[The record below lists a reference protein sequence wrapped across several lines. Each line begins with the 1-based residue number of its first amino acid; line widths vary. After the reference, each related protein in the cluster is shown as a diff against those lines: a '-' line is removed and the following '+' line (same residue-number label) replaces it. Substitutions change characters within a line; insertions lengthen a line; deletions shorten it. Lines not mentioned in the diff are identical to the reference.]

1 MNHNEQNRLTEGSVP
16 RKMLAFALPIF
27 LSNLFQQLY
36 NAVDSLIVG
45 NFIGRA
51 ALAAVSSSSSMILLM
66 VGFING
72 VSLGAGVLIARYYGA
87 EDDDNMERAVHT
99 TVALGL
105 TAGVILT
112 VVGVILTPQILKWI
126 GTPADVIQNSILYF
140 RIYFCGSSAVVLY
153 NMGAS
158 ILQSV
163 GDSRSPMKYLIA
175 ASLTNVVL
183 DLLFVA
189 VFHMG
194 VGSAALAT
202 ILSQCLAAF
211 LAFRKLTLTKAGY
224 RVNWR
229 RVRFEGPTFKQ
240 IITLGIPSGVQS
252 SVVSLANVIVQA
264 NINAFESAAMAGC
277 GAYSRIEGFAF
288 LPVTCFALALST
300 FVSQNVGARKF
311 DRVRAGMK
319 FGLLCSPLLAEAI
332 GAVIFIASP
341 LLVAAF
347 NSEPEVVAFGTNYAR
362 TVSLFYCLLAF
373 SHCCAGILR
382 GMGRPIVPMAI
393 MLAVWCALRITY
405 ITITVSIIPDIR
417 VVYWAYPLTWSISS
431 VLFGALC
438 PLPAAAAAPH
448 AGGGVPERTYPH
460 LSTAP
465 RRETTPPGHSVM
477 DKIAG
482 QKRKNGT
489 HLYRIAVAIRGR
501 RGYNDCNL
509 EK

>member
-1 MNHNEQNRLTEGSVP
+1 MIPINRNEQNRLTEGSVP

-27 LSNLFQQLY
+27 FSNLFQQLY

-45 NFIGRA
+45 NFIGRS

-87 EDDDNMERAVHT
+87 EDDDNMERAIHT

-105 TAGVILT
+105 TAGVVLT
-112 VVGVILTPQILKWI
+112 VVGVLLTPQILQWI
-126 GTPADVIQNSILYF
+126 GTPDDVIENSILYF
-140 RIYFCGSSAVVLY
+140 RIYFFGSSAVVLY

-175 ASLTNVVL
+175 ASVTNVVL

-189 VFHMG
+189 VLNMN

-202 ILSQCLAAF
+202 IISQCLSAF
-211 LAFRKLTLTKAGY
+211 LAFRKLTLTKEAY

-229 RVRFEGPTFKQ
+229 RVRFEGPTFRR

-300 FVSQNVGARKF
+300 FVSQNLGARKF

-319 FGLLCSPLLAEAI
+319 FGLLCSPLLAELI
-332 GAVIFIASP
+332 GVVIFIASP

-347 NSEPEVVAFGTNYAR
+347 NSEPEVVAFGTAYAR

-393 MLAVWCALRITY
+393 MLTVWCALRITY
-405 ITITVSIIPDIR
+405 ITLTVRIIPDIR

-431 VLFGALC
+431 MLFALC
-438 PLPAAAAAPH
+438 LRQLLRHMPQGELQNIH
-448 AGGGVPERTYPH
+448 IG
-460 LSTAP
+460 
-465 RRETTPPGHSVM
+465 
-477 DKIAG
+477 
-482 QKRKNGT
+482 
-489 HLYRIAVAIRGR
+489 
-501 RGYNDCNL
+501 
-509 EK
+509 

>member
-1 MNHNEQNRLTEGSVP
+1 MDRNQQNRLTEGSVP

-27 LSNLFQQLY
+27 FSNLFQQLY

-45 NFIGRA
+45 NFIGRS
-51 ALAAVSSSSSMILLM
+51 ALAAVSSTSSMILLM

-126 GTPADVIQNSILYF
+126 GTPADVIENSILYF

-189 VFHMG
+189 VLHMG

-211 LAFRKLTLTKAGY
+211 LAFRKLTLIKEGY

-229 RVRFEGPTFKQ
+229 RVRFEGPTFKR
-240 IITLGIPSGVQS
+240 IITLGIPSGVHN
-252 SVVSLANVIVQA
+252 SVVSMANVIVKA
-264 NINAFESAAMAGC
+264 NI
-277 GAYSRIEGFAF
+277 
-288 LPVTCFALALST
+288 
-300 FVSQNVGARKF
+300 
-311 DRVRAGMK
+311 
-319 FGLLCSPLLAEAI
+319 
-332 GAVIFIASP
+332 
-341 LLVAAF
+341 
-347 NSEPEVVAFGTNYAR
+347 
-362 TVSLFYCLLAF
+362 
-373 SHCCAGILR
+373 
-382 GMGRPIVPMAI
+382 
-393 MLAVWCALRITY
+393 
-405 ITITVSIIPDIR
+405 
-417 VVYWAYPLTWSISS
+417 
-431 VLFGALC
+431 
-438 PLPAAAAAPH
+438 
-448 AGGGVPERTYPH
+448 
-460 LSTAP
+460 
-465 RRETTPPGHSVM
+465 
-477 DKIAG
+477 
-482 QKRKNGT
+482 
-489 HLYRIAVAIRGR
+489 
-501 RGYNDCNL
+501 
-509 EK
+509 

>member
-1 MNHNEQNRLTEGSVP
+1 MIPINRNEQNRLTEGSVP

-27 LSNLFQQLY
+27 FSNLFQQLY

-45 NFIGRA
+45 NFIGRS

-87 EDDDNMERAVHT
+87 EDDDNMERAIHT

-105 TAGVILT
+105 TAGVVLT
-112 VVGVILTPQILKWI
+112 VVGVLLTPQILQWI
-126 GTPADVIQNSILYF
+126 GTPDDVIENSILYF
-140 RIYFCGSSAVVLY
+140 RIYFFGSSAVVLY

-175 ASLTNVVL
+175 ASVTNVVL

-189 VFHMG
+189 VLNMN

-202 ILSQCLAAF
+202 IISQCLSAF
-211 LAFRKLTLTKAGY
+211 LAFRKLTLTKESY

-229 RVRFEGPTFKQ
+229 RVRFEGPTFQ
-240 IITLGIPSGVQS
+240 RIITLGIPSGVQS

-300 FVSQNVGARKF
+300 FVSQNLGARKF

-319 FGLLCSPLLAEAI
+319 FGLLCSPLLAELI
-332 GAVIFIASP
+332 GVVIFIASP

-347 NSEPEVVAFGTNYAR
+347 NSEPEVVAFGTAYAR

-393 MLAVWCALRITY
+393 MLTVWCALRITY
-405 ITITVSIIPDIR
+405 ITVTVRIIPDSR

-431 VLFGALC
+431 VLFALC
-438 PLPAAAAAPH
+438 LRQLLRHMPQGELQNIH
-448 AGGGVPERTYPH
+448 IG
-460 LSTAP
+460 
-465 RRETTPPGHSVM
+465 
-477 DKIAG
+477 
-482 QKRKNGT
+482 
-489 HLYRIAVAIRGR
+489 
-501 RGYNDCNL
+501 
-509 EK
+509 

>member
-1 MNHNEQNRLTEGSVP
+1 MIPINRNEQNRLTEGSVP

-27 LSNLFQQLY
+27 FSNLFQQLY

-45 NFIGRA
+45 NFIGRS

-87 EDDDNMERAVHT
+87 EDDDNMERAIHT

-105 TAGVILT
+105 TAGVVLT
-112 VVGVILTPQILKWI
+112 VVGVLLTPQILQWI
-126 GTPADVIQNSILYF
+126 GTPDDVIENSILYF
-140 RIYFCGSSAVVLY
+140 RIYFFGSSAVVLY

-175 ASLTNVVL
+175 ASVTNVVL

-189 VFHMG
+189 VLNMN

-202 ILSQCLAAF
+202 IISQCLSAF
-211 LAFRKLTLTKAGY
+211 LAFRKLTLTKESY

-229 RVRFEGPTFKQ
+229 RVRFEGPTFRR

-300 FVSQNVGARKF
+300 FVSQNLGARKF

-319 FGLLCSPLLAEAI
+319 FGLLCSPLLAELI
-332 GAVIFIASP
+332 GVVIFIASP

-347 NSEPEVVAFGTNYAR
+347 NSEPEVVAFGTAYAR

-393 MLAVWCALRITY
+393 MLTVWCALRITY
-405 ITITVSIIPDIR
+405 ITLTVRIIPDIR

-431 VLFGALC
+431 VLFALC
-438 PLPAAAAAPH
+438 LRQLLRHMPQGELQNIH
-448 AGGGVPERTYPH
+448 IG
-460 LSTAP
+460 
-465 RRETTPPGHSVM
+465 
-477 DKIAG
+477 
-482 QKRKNGT
+482 
-489 HLYRIAVAIRGR
+489 
-501 RGYNDCNL
+501 
-509 EK
+509 